1 MPDEVAAFQPTVIL
15 PDDEKES
22 EKVFLDLV
30 KDVRIGVVAVL
41 RKDAEAAFDRLASL
55 SAAEEFLVTTVWAKT
70 AKSMKGVKTVLDALP
85 NGDKVNYEELGHRV
99 VSVNK
104 ADKVSLALSRA
115 ESQENFSL
123 LRAFFCAAGT
133 DVCGF

>member
-123 LRAFFCAAGT
+123 LRAFFCAGGT